1 MLTNNFDNKN
11 CCRNSFIHQK
21 ESTHSMLARLT
32 LLSLP
37 LLLNACT
44 TNQTLAGSDL
54 NDKIRNSI
62 VTVVPVNNPAMLAER
77 TKAQAVVKFVATT
90 AISSIASSGN
100 VNTKPGDF
108 KAFQKAANDQMEMGK
123 MLNQQL
129 QKSMPDSYKVALGA
143 GADVELAQKM
153 SEYYQSKH
161 NPQAVNQLY
170 VSISAPL
177 WELGY
182 VSFLTSQNYAL
193 NYQFTISL
201 YESIDGKDKV
211 LNSSNCI
218 GKVET
223 EMPLESWKNDNYSLV
238 NIEAE
243 KIVDKCY
250 HQFVAYL
257 G

>member
-1 MLTNNFDNKN
+1 MLS
-11 CCRNSFIHQK
+11 R
-21 ESTHSMLARLT
+21 LA

-37 LLLNACT
+37 LLLNACS
-44 TNQTLAGSDL
+44 TNQTLVGSDL

-62 VTVVPVNNPAMLAER
+62 VTVVPVSKPAVLTER

-90 AISSIASSGN
+90 AVSSIAASGN

-123 MLNQQL
+123 LLNQQL
-129 QKSMPDSYKVALGA
+129 QKTVPDNYKVASGA
-143 GADVELAQKM
+143 GADMELAQKM
-153 SEYYQSKH
+153 SEYYQSKL

-170 VSISAPL
+170 VTISAPI

-193 NYQFTISL
+193 NYQFTISM
-201 YESIDGKDKV
+201 YESVDGKDKV
-211 LNSSNCI
+211 VNTTNCM

-223 EMPLESWKNDNYSLV
+223 EMPLDSWKNDNYSLV

-250 HQFVAYL
+250 HQFVAFL